1 MTTSVVAPVRT
12 PPLAVAAVGGAWLLV
27 AAAEAA
33 GGAGRFGHDRLLH
46 GTRPLALALVWFLV
60 GWLVM
65 VVAMMGPAARP
76 AVRAHAAA
84 TAHLAHPGPA
94 RAGFVGGY
102 LLVWATFGALLF
114 SGDALLHALVDESS
128 AWIRGHGLVAGTV
141 LVAAGLATARPAA
154 GRRVQACRHSTGRL
168 AATPGG
174 RGVREGFA
182 TGRDQGMACVA
193 CCWGPMVVMFAFA
206 VTSLVAMGLVAALMA
221 YERVGARGVAVAR
234 LVGVALVAGG
244 IAVLAERAIVVA

>member
-1 MTTSVVAPVRT
+1 M
-12 PPLAVAAVGGAWLLV
+12 AAVGGAWVLV
-27 AAAEAA
+27 AAVDGA

-46 GTRPLALALVWFLV
+46 GSRPLAQALLWFLV

-94 RAGFVGGY
+94 RAGFLGGY

-114 SGDALLHALVDESS
+114 SGDALLHTLVDESS
-128 AWIRGHGLVAGTV
+128 PWIRGHGLVAGTV
-141 LVAAGLATARPAA
+141 LVGAGLATARPAA
-154 GRRVQACRHSTGRL
+154 GRGMRACRHGTRRL
-168 AATPGG
+168 AATPAGPG
-174 RGVREGFA
+174 LREAFA

-193 CCWGPMVVMFAFA
+193 CCWGLMLVVFAFA
-206 VTSLVAMGLVAALMA
+206 VTSLVAMGLVTALMA
-221 YERVGARGVAVAR
+221 YERVGTRGVAVAR
-234 LVGVALVAGG
+234 LIGVALVAGG
-244 IAVLAERAIVVA
+244 VVVLAERAIVVA